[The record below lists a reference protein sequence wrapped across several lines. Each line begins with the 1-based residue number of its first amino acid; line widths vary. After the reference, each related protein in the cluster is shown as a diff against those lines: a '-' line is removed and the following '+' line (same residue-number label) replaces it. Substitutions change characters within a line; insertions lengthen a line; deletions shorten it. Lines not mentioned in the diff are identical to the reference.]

1 MNFDCNGLKII
12 IGKNIP
18 ETDAPQRH
26 EEIVEDPRAI
36 VHEVCRTITEGGYNF
51 SEIADRLAFNNPV
64 SQLVGFIESDDPTH
78 ISNYNNA
85 RTMIGRIDRD
95 ELIEDMVKTYIKTLE
110 DTYGSITDDG
120 DTDTEDDYGDN

>member
-36 VHEVCRTITEGGYNF
+36 VHEVCRTITEGGY
-51 SEIADRLAFNNPV
+51 NPV